1 MVALPE
7 APMFNP
13 TDQIVFTY
21 PLQTHVRSIGATGFQ
36 QREVVVRRVRDLVK
50 DPLTPTEFVRRPF
63 VNRSRWLIL
72 GHDKSTSQ
80 LRQFYLGSSKE
91 FAAPA
96 QLRLA
101 WYELGG
107 NKPID
112 IVYRSIE
119 PTVKDRK
126 ALSREISRLTAHEP
140 DAGRVLRIYCDD
152 MRLVG

>member
-1 MVALPE
+1 
-7 APMFNP
+7 MFNP

-50 DPLTPTEFVRRPF
+50 DPLTPTEFIRRPF

-72 GHDKSTSQ
+72 GQEEGAGH

-91 FAAPA
+91 FSAPA

-101 WYELGG
+101 WYELGAT
-107 NKPID
+107 KPHE
-112 IVYRSIE
+112 IVYRAIE

-126 ALSREISRLTAHEP
+126 ALAREIARICPKETG
-140 DAGRVLRIYCDD
+140 DGRVLRIYCDD
-152 MRLVG
+152 MRIVA